1 MEVSEANEGTHKK
14 FRRRARVRVR
24 KNRDRRDTSSS
35 SGEHENVEKDDKD
48 GILADI
54 VTESQESSEGLNS
67 TCHEVT
73 VNTKK
78 QFNAADAYEFLCQRW
93 NESLEVAASVYGNYE
108 DRPVIYHLLPT
119 PKTYSEVSSSI
130 KC

>member
-1 MEVSEANEGTHKK
+1 M
-14 FRRRARVRVR
+14 RATVDELGIILTYLVALDM
-24 KNRDRRDTSSS
+24 NVDRRDTSSS

-54 VTESQESSEGLNS
+54 VTESEEASEGLNS

-78 QFNAADAYEFLCQRW
+78 QFNAADAYEFLCQRGYIR
-93 NESLEVAASVYGNYE
+93 N
-108 DRPVIYHLLPT
+108 
-119 PKTYSEVSSSI
+119 
-130 KC
+130 